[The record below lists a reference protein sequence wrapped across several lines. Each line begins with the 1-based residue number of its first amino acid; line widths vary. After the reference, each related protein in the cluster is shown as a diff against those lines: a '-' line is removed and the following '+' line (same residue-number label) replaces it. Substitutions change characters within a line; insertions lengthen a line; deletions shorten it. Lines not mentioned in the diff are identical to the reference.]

1 MTGISRNHDG
11 ARLTRMADHDSH
23 DDTAHLETVL
33 RGAFPGGDEAWAA
46 ARTRFAARAA
56 SDGLVDIAFED
67 HDTPLG
73 RMRVGATGQGIVRV
87 VLPTEN
93 ADEILEDLARRVSSR
108 ILRTSTP
115 TIATARRELDEYF
128 DGRRRTFDVS
138 LDWTLTTGFRRD
150 VLRATAQIAYGQ
162 TSSYRRVATAAGSPN
177 AVRAAGSALA
187 NNPLPIL
194 VPCHR
199 VLRTDGGV
207 GQYLGGQAAKTRL
220 LTLEKA
226 V

>member
-1 MTGISRNHDG
+1 MHREHGHDE
-11 ARLTRMADHDSH
+11 
-23 DDTAHLETVL
+23 TAPLETLL
-33 RGAFPGGDEAWAA
+33 RHAQPATDEAWAA
-46 ARTRFAARAA
+46 VQARFAARAA
-56 SDGLVDIAFED
+56 SDGLVDVAFED

-73 RMRVGATGQGIVRV
+73 RMRLSATGRGIVRM

-93 ADEILEDLARRVSSR
+93 ADEVLEHLARKVSSR
-108 ILRTSTP
+108 ILRVSTP
-115 TIATARRELDEYF
+115 TITAARRQLDEYF
-128 DGRRRTFDVS
+128 EGSRRTFDVP
-138 LDWTLTTGFRRD
+138 LDWTLTRGFRRE
-150 VLRATAQIAYGQ
+150 VLRATAQIPYGQ
-162 TSSYRRVATAAGSPN
+162 TSSYRQVATVAGSPD

-199 VLRTDGGV
+199 VLRTDGGL